1 MEPISIQNPFPGAG
15 CFLVRETDSTMNEAR
30 HLAHLGFP
38 SGTAVAADIQSAG
51 RGRFAERLWESAP
64 GENLLATILLAPEYA
79 LQPGFTLR
87 VGLALC
93 RSLGLFCLQQ
103 GVERAERPS
112 LKWPND
118 VLMGGKKIS
127 GILCE
132 SAAEGLLVGVGLNV
146 NQRSFSPALAQRAT
160 SLALSLGA
168 REELDRWRL
177 LELLLGQLRIALE
190 EEEWRGEAESFLWR
204 RGESVRFLVGLPER
218 EEIVEGILEGIA
230 PSGALLLHP
239 EGKNR
244 AEEYLSG
251 ELLPPELPRV
261 DRSGAFHIR

>member
-1 MEPISIQNPFPGAG
+1 
-15 CFLVRETDSTMNEAR
+15 MNEAR

-38 SGTAVAADIQSAG
+38 SGTAVAADIQNAG
-51 RGRFAERLWESAP
+51 RGRFSERRWESSP
-64 GENLLATILLAPEYA
+64 GANLLATILLAPEYA

-103 GVERAERPS
+103 GAAHVERPS

-146 NQRSFSPALAQRAT
+146 NQRSFSPSLAQRAT
-160 SLALSLGA
+160 SLALSLGV
-168 REELDRWRL
+168 REDIDRWRL
-177 LELLLGQLRIALE
+177 LELLLGQLRIVLE
-190 EEEWRGEAESFLWR
+190 EGEWREEAESFLWR

-239 EGKNR
+239 EGKSR
-244 AEEYLSG
+244 AEEFLSG

-261 DRSGAFHIR
+261 DRNGAFHIR